1 MGARNG
7 REDVEHL
14 LESMQ
19 LRRME
24 WNIIKNYYLKAQ
36 ELLGNLYAKEY
47 VILAVVV
54 LVALGGL
61 LGCEG
66 YFLFRAGDQASN

>member
-7 REDVEHL
+7 REDVGHL

-19 LRRME
+19 LRRLE

-47 VILAVVV
+47 IILGIVVLLAV
-54 LVALGGL
+54 GGL
-61 LGCEG
+61 LICEG
-66 YFLFRAGDQASN
+66 YFLLRAG